1 MRHAQIRALGAALA
15 LAVAAPAAG
24 QSGGSQSP
32 LPPSIVLTN
41 YDRVLIGQEEAL
53 ESGAFTARVTDA
65 TAGWYNPAGLALVE
79 RSVIGASATGY
90 ELNVI
95 DIGEVQTGSGKV
107 TLAQLPSFFG
117 AVLGGDVIKSEKW
130 RVGFSAT
137 KPTSWAAAINGAT
150 IGNDRY
156 VYSSNVSVST
166 LVPAL
171 SASFAPW
178 RALRFGAGI
187 GVAITSLT
195 QMQIVSAQAADSAT
209 TAQAYLRSVDATGV
223 TWGLQGS
230 AGLQWDILEELTFGA
245 SLRTPTATLFRSGA
259 IAYQDLVQN
268 GQPWA
273 QVYFRDPAATFT
285 YKLPLDVNL
294 GLAWRRPAWEVELD
308 VRYHAAVSTYAMLS
322 STRSVDVVTTGPN
335 GEAVR
340 TQVPFTPL
348 LYGATTVWNVAVGG
362 RYNLDEAWS
371 FHGGFYTDVA
381 PVSPVGED
389 LFRRVNLYG
398 VTAGAKL
405 KGDHLSGSLGLGFS
419 WGNSQPFTVGQ
430 TPEGAPV
437 VTTFKIRSV
446 SLLYAISYRF

>member
-1 MRHAQIRALGAALA
+1 
-15 LAVAAPAAG
+15 
-24 QSGGSQSP
+24 
-32 LPPSIVLTN
+32 
-41 YDRVLIGQEEAL
+41 
-53 ESGAFTARVTDA
+53 
-65 TAGWYNPAGLALVE
+65 
-79 RSVIGASATGY
+79 
-90 ELNVI
+90 
-95 DIGEVQTGSGKV
+95 
-107 TLAQLPSFFG
+107 
-117 AVLGGDVIKSEKW
+117 
-130 RVGFSAT
+130 
-137 KPTSWAAAINGAT
+137 
-150 IGNDRY
+150 
-156 VYSSNVSVST
+156 VSVST

-322 STRSVDVVTTGPN
+322 STRSVDVVTTGSN
-335 GEAVR
+335 GEPVR

-398 VTAGAKL
+398 ATAGAKL